1 MTDVPESQ
9 KSSEHFCTTDCYL
22 KNVTNVQNCVI
33 SQNNFFNTNK
43 LNENA
48 LSYKEHASET
58 ENISL
63 SKVGILYKSQF
74 GANLTP
80 TKKVFL
86 SFLNGLCRSKFAR
99 EHGDSIN
106 LNDAELAKY
115 SEGRFSSRQI
125 KRHLEDLN
133 ATGFIV
139 CSYRG
144 GERWIE
150 VQKEPSE
157 KFMPVIDATSDQNSL
172 TASQILILSKLFD
185 RASFYFKAEMGF
197 AVDQAQMIKLETELF
212 PLCVRSIRLGLQKL
226 KDSGLIFYISDLR
239 GAFQPVTICEELCKQ
254 YREMF
259 NLKPSKTCRDLVQ
272 KQAVEKVLRSAP
284 DAVVSTQV
292 KEKRDKKER
301 RRKGF
306 AEVGAARAKT
316 AEDTK
321 QGRQRA
327 WQHQVS
333 EVLRA
338 PAEPSQKYLELTSEQ
353 TFKLIFCLPAKSALS
368 VKKGKSHRSCR
379 QIKAFPTSFVGKNG
393 QTPSLYINRHSYKG
407 HKSSYTDLSVDLN
420 SNPDFNLLS
429 INL

>member
-22 KNVTNVQNCVI
+22 KNVTNVQNCVT
-33 SQNNFFNTNK
+33 SQDNFFNINK
-43 LNENA
+43 LNENV

-144 GERWIE
+144 VERWIE
-150 VQKEPSE
+150 VQKEPCE
-157 KFMPVIDATSDQNSL
+157 KFMPVIDVTLDQNSL
-172 TASQILILSKLFD
+172 TASQILILSKLLD

-197 AVDQAQMIKLETELF
+197 AVDQVQMLKLIKELF

-226 KDSGLIFYISDLR
+226 KDLKLISYITDLR
-239 GAFQPVTICEELCKQ
+239 GAFQPVIISEKLSNQ
-254 YREMF
+254 YRDLF
-259 NLKPSKTCRDLVQ
+259 NLKPSKTCRDLV
-272 KQAVEKVLRSAP
+272 KRQAVEKVLRSDP
-284 DAVVSTQV
+284 DAIVSKQV
-292 KEKRDKKER
+292 KEKRLKNER
-301 RRKGF
+301 RRNGI
-306 AEVGAARAKT
+306 AEVGTGRAQT

-321 QGRQRA
+321 QGRKRA
-327 WQHQVS
+327 WQRQVS
-333 EVLRA
+333 EVLSA
-338 PAEPSQKYLELTSEQ
+338 PADISQSYLDLSHEQ
-353 TFKLIFCLPAKSALS
+353 VFKLIFCTPTKSALS
-368 VKKGKSHRSCR
+368 VKKGRSHSPCW
-379 QIKAFPTSFVGKNG
+379 QIKELPTSFVGKKG
-393 QTPSLYINRHSYKG
+393 QTPSLYINRHSYKR
-407 HKSSYTDLSVDLN
+407 HKSSYTDLTVGIN
-420 SNPDFNLLS
+420 STPDFNLLS
-429 INL
+429 TNL